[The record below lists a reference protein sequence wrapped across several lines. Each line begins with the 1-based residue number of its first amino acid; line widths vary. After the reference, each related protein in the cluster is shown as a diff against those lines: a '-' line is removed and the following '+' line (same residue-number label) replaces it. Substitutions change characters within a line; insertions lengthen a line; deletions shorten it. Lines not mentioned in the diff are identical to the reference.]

1 MGFFYYKNL
10 LPLQEIVADGKDLSE
25 DEDQNQN
32 ATDYTQDDD
41 NAPADNPP
49 ATAADNPPAGDAGDE
64 PAGGNEEPTDY
75 TVDDQDD
82 NPPAGDAG
90 GGDAPDDNAEPTD
103 YTVDDQ
109 DTGGDEPAP
118 ADAGGGEDTGEPPAD
133 AGGTDAEPTDYT
145 QDDTPDAGDAGGDNP
160 PADDAGGDAPA
171 DDAGGDAGTTDYT
184 QDDTAGG
191 DAGGDDAGTADVGG
205 GEGDA
210 GATDYTQDDGGGEEG
225 DNPEGGE
232 EGQEGDQ
239 TDDQAGDD
247 QQQPTG
253 LSDELKDLEAQ
264 LFSNLTPEQ
273 ISIKDTEL
281 KMQYI
286 DLYKAVDKV
295 LSRVSNLNKTDEN
308 ISVLDFVNKK
318 LSETKVMLNDYIVK
332 TYQTNSYFEN
342 QLNLKHFTLILEY
355 INKIL
360 EGIKEKPKDDEKS
373 E

>member
-25 DEDQNQN
+25 DDDQNQN

-49 ATAADNPPAGDAGDE
+49 ATA
-64 PAGGNEEPTDY
+64 
-75 TVDDQDD
+75 DD
-82 NPPAGDAG
+82 NPP
-90 GGDAPDDNAEPTD
+90 
-103 YTVDDQ
+103 Q
-109 DTGGDEPAP
+109 
-118 ADAGGGEDTGEPPAD
+118 
-133 AGGTDAEPTDYT
+133 
-145 QDDTPDAGDAGGDNP
+145 DNP

-191 DAGGDDAGTADVGG
+191 DAGGGDAGAADAGG

-360 EGIKEKPKDDEKS
+360 EGIKEKPKDNEKS